1 MSAAQPLPIW
11 LDAALPEP
19 LAGMEAALNARVIGQ
34 PVAIGQVVRAIAR
47 YRAGLAGLERPV
59 AAFLLLGPTGTGKTL
74 TAEAL
79 AEILHGTAA
88 AMLKVHCAEF
98 RSEHELARLKGSPPG
113 YVGWKECVPV
123 LHETKLREARICD
136 TLAVVLF
143 DEVEK
148 AHPALWD
155 LLLGLLDKGEVV
167 LNDNTRADFRRTVVL
182 MTGNAGAR
190 EMADRL
196 SGGYGFSAGAGGLG
210 AAVPLDGIASRAV
223 DRLFS
228 PEFRNRLTGVLTYRP
243 LNFEQVTAICSI
255 ELKRLSARLAAREQ
269 GPVGLSVSPAALQ
282 RVARDGYEP
291 RCGARHVK
299 RAIERLVEEPLAN
312 ILAAGRAACGA
323 TITVCDGDTLRF
335 HSAACAGD

>member
-1 MSAAQPLPIW
+1 MW

-19 LAGMEAALNARVIGQ
+19 LAEMEAALNARVIGQ
-34 PVAIGQVVRAIAR
+34 GVAISQVVRAIAR

-79 AEILHGTAA
+79 AESLHGTPA

-167 LNDNTRADFRRTVVL
+167 LNDNTHADFRRTIVFL
-182 MTGNAGAR
+182 TGNAGAR

-196 SGGYGFSAGAGGLG
+196 SGGYGFSAGTPHARIGQGGA
-210 AAVPLDGIASRAV
+210 AAVPLEGIASRAV

-243 LNFEQVTAICSI
+243 LEFEQVTAICSL
-255 ELKRLSARLAAREQ
+255 ELRRLSARLAAREH

-282 RVARDGYEP
+282 RVARDGYDP

-312 ILAAGRAACGA
+312 ILAAGRVASGA
-323 TITVCDGDTLRF
+323 TVTVCDGDTLRF

>member
-1 MSAAQPLPIW
+1 MW

-19 LAGMEAALNARVIGQ
+19 LAEMEASLNARVIGQ
-34 PVAIGQVVRAIAR
+34 GVAISQVVRAIAR

-59 AAFLLLGPTGTGKTL
+59 AAFLLLGPTGAGKTL

-88 AMLKVHCAEF
+88 AMLKVHCTEC

-113 YVGWKECVPV
+113 YVGWKECVPL

-167 LNDNTRADFRRTVVL
+167 LNDNTRADFRRTIVFL
-182 MTGNAGAR
+182 TGNAGAR

-196 SGGYGFSAGAGGLG
+196 SGGYGFSAGTPQGGA
-210 AAVPLDGIASRAV
+210 AAVPLEGIASRAV

-228 PEFRNRLTGVLTYRP
+228 PEFRNRLTAVLTYRP
-243 LNFEQVTAICSI
+243 LDFEQVTAICSI

-269 GPVGLSVSPAALQ
+269 GAVGLSVSPAALQ
-282 RVARDGYEP
+282 RVARDGYDP
-291 RCGARHVK
+291 RFNARHVK
-299 RAIERLVEEPLAN
+299 RAVERLVEEPLAN
-312 ILAAGRAACGA
+312 ILAAGRVASGA
-323 TITVCDGDTLRF
+323 TVTVCDGDTLRF
-335 HSAACAGD
+335 HCAACAGD

>member
-1 MSAAQPLPIW
+1 MW

-19 LAGMEAALNARVIGQ
+19 LAEMEAALNARVIGQ
-34 PVAIGQVVRAIAR
+34 GVAISQVVRAIAR

-88 AMLKVHCAEF
+88 AMLKVHCSEC

-113 YVGWKECVPV
+113 YVGWKECVPL

-167 LNDNTRADFRRTVVL
+167 LNDNTRADFRRTIVFL
-182 MTGNAGAR
+182 TGNAGAR

-196 SGGYGFSAGAGGLG
+196 SGGYGFSAGTPQARIGQGGA

-228 PEFRNRLTGVLTYRP
+228 PEFRNRLTAVLTYRP
-243 LNFEQVTAICSI
+243 LDFEQVTAICSI

-269 GPVGLSVSPAALQ
+269 GAVGFSVSPAALR
-282 RVARDGYEP
+282 RVARDGYDP
-291 RCGARHVK
+291 RFNARHVK

-312 ILAAGRAACGA
+312 ILAAGRVASGA
-323 TITVCDGDTLRF
+323 TVTVCDGDTLRF